1 MTEAPVALIT
11 GASRGI
17 GLATARLLAS
27 RGYRLVLTARQLS
40 PTLQAA
46 CAELGTAGLP
56 PPLPLALDIGEPA
69 QIAAA
74 FRVVFN
80 AHRRLDVLVN
90 NAGELQEGL
99 IGMSPPGMVERVLA
113 INAAG
118 SLNMLQGA
126 ARLMMRRQQ
135 GSIVNLGSV
144 VAVQGSSGQIA
155 YAASKAAVHGMTR
168 AAAHELGPHGIRV
181 NAVAPGVVD
190 TELIAGFGAERL
202 EALRRAA
209 SLGRLVRAE
218 EVAAAIAF
226 LAGPEA
232 SAITGQ
238 ILGVDAGLVIPNA

>member
-1 MTEAPVALIT
+1 MTEAPVALVT

-17 GLATARLLAS
+17 GLATARLLAT
-27 RGYRLVLTARQLS
+27 RGYHLVLTGRTLS
-40 PTLQAA
+40 PALQAA
-46 CAELGTAGLP
+46 CDELTTPGLS
-56 PPLPLALDIGEPA
+56 PPLPLAVDLGEPS

-74 FRVVFN
+74 FRALFS

-90 NAGELQEGL
+90 NAGELHEAL
-99 IGMSPPGMVERVLA
+99 IGMSPPGTIERMFAV
-113 INAAG
+113 NAAG
-118 SLNMLQGA
+118 SLHMLQGA
-126 ARLMMRRQQ
+126 SRLMMRRQQ

-155 YAASKAAVHGMTR
+155 YAASKAAVHGMTL
-168 AAAHELGPHGIRV
+168 AAARELGPRGIRV
-181 NAVAPGVVD
+181 NAVAPGVVE
-190 TELIAGFGAERL
+190 TELIADFGPERR

-226 LAGPEA
+226 LAGPES

-238 ILGVDAGLVIPNA
+238 ILGVDAGLVIPSP